1 MNNITTKKNK
11 IKYILLFVVLVIFV
25 FALVF
30 SLYDSPAKYVTKPDG
45 SIYLDD
51 KGEPILYYKDLF
63 GFEFYQDS
71 GKRDYAAVPDY
82 KSDTVIYNPVEIT
95 TDNNN

>member
-11 IKYILLFVVLVIFV
+11 IKYILLFVVLVILV

-30 SLYDSPAKYVTKPDG
+30 LLYDSPAKYVTKPDG

-51 KGEPILYYKDLF
+51 KGEPILYYKIWDLF
-63 GFEFYQDS
+63 GIIS
-71 GKRDYAAVPDY
+71 
-82 KSDTVIYNPVEIT
+82 YNQANLT
-95 TDNNN
+95 LSNNILVLFDLSIEKLNIST